1 MRKSGNSSVKFPSY
15 ISFSVSLVV
24 AAAFLSFAPFATGA
38 ELLPVGK
45 KNLPEI
51 TLNNISP
58 PYRDYKYF
66 QHHERF
72 PFEYQSSSFSMVNAW
87 WLAEVSTLAYADEAY
102 VQSQF
107 RKTGLNGF
115 KFFTKHSTQCFVVS
129 NREFAILAFRGTE
142 IGKREESLDIWAI
155 VADLTAD
162 VDARLAEWPQGGKV
176 HQGFKEALEEVWD
189 DICPYM
195 ENLADRGC
203 KIWVTG
209 HSLGAAL
216 ATLAAHR
223 FEAVQGL
230 YTFGSPRVGDSE
242 FQRRFRLRAFR
253 IVNGSDIFS
262 NVPPAGMYRHVGTP
276 KFIDPSSSLLR
287 DRPFA
292 DPYPGNPNLTD
303 VLREI
308 KDFAS
313 WGLIPDSI
321 RDHVPVLYAVALWNR
336 LVDSRS

>member
-1 MRKSGNSSVKFPSY
+1 MQWIPKFVG
-15 ISFSVSLVV
+15 FLV
-24 AAAFLSFAPFATGA
+24 ASIFLSSAPFAVEGNP
-38 ELLPVGK
+38 LPVGK

-51 TLNNISP
+51 TLKNISP
-58 PYRDYKYF
+58 PYKDHIYF
-66 QHHERF
+66 QHHRRF

-102 VQSQF
+102 IQSQF
-107 RKTGLNGF
+107 RKIGLNNF
-115 KFFTKHSTQCFVVS
+115 RFFTKHSTQCFVVS

-142 IGKREESLDIWAI
+142 IGKRGESLDIRAI
-155 VADLTAD
+155 VSDLTAD
-162 VDARLAEWPQGGKV
+162 VDARLAEWPRGGKV

-195 ENLADRGC
+195 KNLADRGC
-203 KIWVTG
+203 NIWVTG

-216 ATLAAHR
+216 ATLAANR

-242 FQRRFRLRAFR
+242 FQRRFRLRSFR

-262 NVPPAGMYRHVGTP
+262 KVPPAGIYRHVGTP
-276 KFIDPSSSLLR
+276 KFIDPSSNLLR
-287 DRPFA
+287 DRAYA
-292 DPYPGNPNLTD
+292 DSYGGDPNLAD
-303 VLREI
+303 LLREI